1 MLRIQKTGQPER
13 FYSGRSG
20 VFVLVTPARMAAHSA
35 LGERGKWRRKPI
47 NAKSETIAKLPSCRD
62 GRVEPMYEID
72 GSFCYRH

>member
-1 MLRIQKTGQPER
+1 LSRQPAWLLIPHWVKEAN
-13 FYSGRSG
+13 G
-20 VFVLVTPARMAAHSA
+20 A
-35 LGERGKWRRKPI
+35 RKPI